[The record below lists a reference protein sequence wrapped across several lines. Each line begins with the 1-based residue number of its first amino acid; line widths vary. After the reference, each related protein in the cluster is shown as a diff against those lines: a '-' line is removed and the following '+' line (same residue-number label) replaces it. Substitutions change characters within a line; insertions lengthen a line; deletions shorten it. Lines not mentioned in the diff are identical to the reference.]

1 MADIVS
7 VSRTELADRR
17 RRLRQQRRWRA
28 MQGIWRL
35 SMVVGMAGGAVWL
48 LTHPAWVIA
57 SPQQLEVEGNRLL
70 SDDNIRQM
78 VEIEYPKALWQLSSE
93 AIARQLEDK
102 GIIAQ
107 AAVNRHLFPPS
118 LTLTVQERDP
128 VAIAVLAAPISG
140 MSDAIS
146 NAAPNAPD
154 PSAAPTTGLLD
165 ATGFLVPMDEYAAL
179 EAGLTLPNLRV
190 TGFRPEQQ
198 EDWANFHRD
207 LSQHQQQNPG
217 AIAIQQI
224 DWSNPSN
231 LILTTEL
238 GSVHL
243 GGYSSRFPAQ
253 LRALDQLRQLP
264 TKVNLSQVIYIDLQN
279 PDKPLLQTTDQ
290 RPSGTPANADDS
302 EAAWDDESGTWS
314 DTEAD
319 HSTDPALANP
329 APSEAIAPPAA
340 W

>member
-1 MADIVS
+1 
-7 VSRTELADRR
+7 
-17 RRLRQQRRWRA
+17 

-35 SMVVGMAGGAVWL
+35 SIVVGMAGGAVWL

-57 SPQQLEVEGNRLL
+57 SPQQVEVEGNRLL
-70 SDDNIRQM
+70 SDDT
-78 VEIEYPKALWQLSSE
+78 VKSLLDIEYPKALWQLSSE
-93 AIARQLEDK
+93 AIARQLETK

-107 AAVNRHLFPPS
+107 ATVTRHLFPPS
-118 LTLTVQERDP
+118 LTLAVQERDP

-140 MSDAIS
+140 MNNALP
-146 NAAPNAPD
+146 NAASSAPNPNATP
-154 PSAAPTTGLLD
+154 ATGLLD

-190 TGFRPEQQ
+190 TGFRPEQK
-198 EDWANFHRD
+198 EDWANFYRD

-224 DWSNPSN
+224 DWSSPSN
-231 LILTTEL
+231 LILITEL
-238 GSVHL
+238 GSIHL

-290 RPSGTPANADDS
+290 RTPGTPASPDS
-302 EAAWDDESGTWS
+302 GEAFWDSESGTWS
-314 DTEAD
+314 DAEAGQVPDPSDSTETD
-319 HSTDPALANP
+319 YSTDPGPANP
-329 APSEAIAPPAA
+329 APGDAIAPPVA